1 MACSITEAEGYVITH
16 DVSHRM
22 DVIYYHSWED
32 QRFLDALEKCAE
44 EAYPRKEEIEGWFV
58 KGGQYEREYAL
69 ADIFDAL
76 FLGQIDVGVGRE
88 EDDYY
93 DDLNIIALEIFA
105 DLSSIEV
112 LNGTKDPIINDLV
125 SEFVRITQ

>member
-1 MACSITEAEGYVITH
+1 MT
-16 DVSHRM
+16 
-22 DVIYYHSWED
+22 D
-32 QRFLDALEKCAE
+32 QVNQDTATAAAE
-44 EAYPRKEEIEGWFV
+44 ELEGVAENGVWFN
-58 KGGQYEREYAL
+58 
-69 ADIFDAL
+69 
-76 FLGQIDVGVGRE
+76 QIDVGVGRE